1 MKVCEIFT
9 NIQGESTFAGV
20 PCTFIRMTGCNLRC
34 SYCDT
39 AYAYEEGDEMS
50 EKEIVE
56 RIQAIGL
63 RTVELTGGEPL
74 LQEEVLPLVK
84 NLADLGYRVL
94 IETNGSRDIQGLD
107 KRAVIILDV
116 KVPGSGMAGSLKTS
130 NLRSLKPE
138 DEVKFVIADRRDY
151 EWSRDFVRQ
160 HALTTKCTVLF
171 SPVFGT
177 MDPQALS
184 RWILHDRIEA
194 RLNLQLHK
202 YIYGPEIRGV

>member
-9 NIQGESTFAGV
+9 SIQGESTFAGV
-20 PCTFIRMTGCNLRC
+20 PCMFIRMTGCNLRC

-39 AYAYEEGDEMS
+39 AYAYEEGTELS

-56 RIQAIGL
+56 RIQALGL
-63 RTVELTGGEPL
+63 RTVEITGGEPL

-84 NLADLGYRVL
+84 NLADRGYRVL

-107 KRAVIILDV
+107 RRAVIILDV
-116 KVPGSGMAGSLKTS
+116 KTPGSGMAGELKLS
-130 NLRSLKPE
+130 NLSFLKPE

-151 EWSRDFVRQ
+151 EWSRDFVRE
-160 HALTTKCTVLF
+160 HVLTKRCTVLF

-177 MDPQALS
+177 MEPQALS
-184 RWILHDRIEA
+184 QWILHDRLEV

-202 YIYGPEIRGV
+202 YIYGPETRGV